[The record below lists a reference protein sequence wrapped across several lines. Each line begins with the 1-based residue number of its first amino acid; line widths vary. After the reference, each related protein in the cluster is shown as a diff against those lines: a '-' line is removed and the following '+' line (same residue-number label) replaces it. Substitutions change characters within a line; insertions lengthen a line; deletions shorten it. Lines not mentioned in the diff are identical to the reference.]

1 MIHFLYLIA
10 FGLVIAV
17 AFGIFT
23 DGGKNDKI
31 FSGLKV
37 FAQFVGISLAMAWI
51 FYFIPW

>member
-1 MIHFLYLIA
+1 MIHFLYLIV

-17 AFGIFT
+17 AFGVFT
-23 DGGKNDKI
+23 DGSKNDKI